1 MKRPFLAVA
10 LGAALV
16 AALFVVRT
24 PSIAQ
29 EAAAPQQTQIVAAI
43 DVTPIKQEMTALRA
57 ELAAIR
63 AAVAG
68 EKGIRGDLAK
78 ATEAI
83 QEMSK
88 LIGELVETIGKYTKA
103 TQPIIEALKPPLRW
117 EYRVLRSRS
126 DRVANRL
133 GLDGWELVT
142 GSEDWLFF
150 KRPLPD
156 GEAREAPKE

>member
-1 MKRPFLAVA
+1 MKRPCRAVVV
-10 LGAALV
+10 GAALV

-24 PSIAQ
+24 PSVAQ

-43 DVTPIKQEMTALRA
+43 DVTPIKQELTALRA

-88 LIGELVETIGKYTKA
+88 LIGELAETIGKYTKA

-156 GEAREAPKE
+156 GEAKEAPKE

>member
-24 PSIAQ
+24 PSVAQ

-88 LIGELVETIGKYTKA
+88 LIGELVETVGKYTKA

-150 KRPLPD
+150 KRPLPN
-156 GEAREAPKE
+156 GEAKEAPKE

>member
-88 LIGELVETIGKYTKA
+88 LIGELVETVGKYTKA

-150 KRPLPD
+150 KRPLPN
-156 GEAREAPKE
+156 GEAKEAPKE

>member
-24 PSIAQ
+24 PSVAQ

-88 LIGELVETIGKYTKA
+88 LIGELVETVGKYTKA

-156 GEAREAPKE
+156 GEAKEAPKE

>member
-88 LIGELVETIGKYTKA
+88 LIGELAETIGKYTKA

-150 KRPLPD
+150 KRPLPN
-156 GEAREAPKE
+156 GEAKEAPKE

>member
-156 GEAREAPKE
+156 GEAKEAPKE

>member
-88 LIGELVETIGKYTKA
+88 LIGELVETVGKYTKA

>member
-1 MKRPFLAVA
+1 MKRPFFAVA

-63 AAVAG
+63 AAVTG

-156 GEAREAPKE
+156 GEAKEAPKE

>member
-24 PSIAQ
+24 PSVAQ

-88 LIGELVETIGKYTKA
+88 LIGELAETIGKYTKA

-156 GEAREAPKE
+156 GEAKEAPKE

>member
-24 PSIAQ
+24 PSVAQ

-43 DVTPIKQEMTALRA
+43 DVTPIKQELTALRA

-103 TQPIIEALKPPLRW
+103 TQPVIEALKPPLRW

-150 KRPLPD
+150 KRPLPN
-156 GEAREAPKE
+156 GEAKEAPKE

>member
-88 LIGELVETIGKYTKA
+88 LIGELVETVGKYTKA

-156 GEAREAPKE
+156 GEAKEAPKE